1 MTTAEL
7 LMEVVGLHFDF
18 FFLHFLTTI
27 ASVHPIPV
35 PIYIPIMAE
44 AETLPSVLSSA
55 ISSTSVEELSISS
68 FDSTKLYSKLYTL
81 SDHQKQPKASVLFV
95 HGFIEY
101 IDRYTEKVGSRS
113 SSFIILPIPIPI
125 LLHPQPT
132 LGLTSSLSLPLSP
145 FLVPILPIQRNRTL
159 SFRSK
164 RFRSNFTLRQ

>member
-1 MTTAEL
+1 VTTAEL

-95 HGFIEY
+95 HGFI
-101 IDRYTEKVGSRS
+101 
-113 SSFIILPIPIPI
+113 ILPIPIPI